1 MARKTDI
8 KITQKQIEDL
18 KALRVTPADLGI
30 IHDTHKRNILYH
42 LNKLKDPEIKAALK
56 IHQHHNALKPAIK
69 EKAMKMIAAGTG
81 NNTEIATELGVS
93 RSAIY
98 TLRQLYLKEHGGEY
112 KAKNC
117 KPLKSSSVYKWF
129 AVSPVPM
136 RYIEATA

>member
-18 KALRVTPADLGI
+18 KALRVTPADLGV

-42 LNKLKDPEIKAALK
+42 LNRLNDPEIKVALK
-56 IHQHHNALKPAIK
+56 MHQHHNAIKPAIK

-117 KPLKSSSVYKWF
+117 KPLKKNSVYKWF

-136 RYIEATA
+136 RYTESLA

>member
-18 KALRVTPADLGI
+18 KSLRVTPSGLGV

-56 IHQHHNALKPAIK
+56 MCQHHNAIKPAIR
-69 EKAMKMIAAGTG
+69 EKAMKMIAEGTG
-81 NNTEIATELGVS
+81 NNTEIAIELGVS

-117 KPLKSSSVYKWF
+117 KPIKSRSVYKWF

-136 RYIEATA
+136 RYTESLA